1 MSSTDN
7 STCQNA
13 GNCFSGIII
22 HLLEPAS
29 VQTKMLDRFM
39 PSKITGVAAIK
50 QPLSVTPEYFAS
62 KSFNTIGWAPKAD
75 GCFAHWVTA
84 TVIAVAPKFLVD
96 GYMMDIFMPNFRK
109 AR

>member
-1 MSSTDN
+1 
-7 STCQNA
+7 
-13 GNCFSGIII
+13 
-22 HLLEPAS
+22 
-29 VQTKMLDRFM
+29 M

-84 TVIAVAPKFLVD
+84 AVIAVAPEF
-96 GYMMDIFMPNFRK
+96 
-109 AR
+109 